1 MKSYYSIFR
10 LLLLATCVSLKVV
23 YILGDL
29 EKERREAFIQVS

>member
-1 MKSYYSIFR
+1 
-10 LLLLATCVSLKVV
+10 LATCVSLKMV